1 MVSQKITFSAT
12 VGRSRRIEIAEG
24 CNVTLKITNKY
35 STPSGNVQFEATVIG
50 SASQIS
56 SAISAIRE
64 AEQRGRNW
72 LESQKVRQADF
83 KNRARRYQQ
92 RQQVVLPSTA
102 SKKEAPKKAQNMFSQ
117 LDDPSVKNLRMEPYI
132 GSEEYN
138 EKKAAKK
145 ATNTKKAK
153 QHLAKAGLFEPLSLD
168 GTGKIVSSKKS
179 FCWAD
184 LV

>member
-1 MVSQKITFSAT
+1 MVSQNVTFSAT
-12 VGRSRRIEIAEG
+12 VGRARRLGIAES

-35 STPSGNVQFEATVIG
+35 STPSGIVHFEAIVTG
-50 SASQIS
+50 SNSQIS

-64 AEQRGRNW
+64 AEQRGRDW
-72 LESQKVRQADF
+72 LEGQKVRRADF
-83 KNRARRYQQ
+83 KNHQRRQYHQQ
-92 RQQVVLPSTA
+92 EFVSMNA
-102 SKKEAPKKAQNMFSQ
+102 GSKEEAHKKSHNMYA
-117 LDDPSVKNLRMEPYI
+117 LLNDPSVKNLGMEPYI
-132 GSEEYN
+132 GSEGHRQ
-138 EKKAAKK
+138 KKATKN

-153 QHLAKAGLFEPLSLD
+153 QDLAKAGSFEPLSLD